1 MAAEQPS
8 AGKPVLTPP
17 FGAGEGP
24 RMQGDASATDNPQAQ
39 LIIFTLA
46 GCSFGI
52 AIRQVREILRL
63 SNITRMPKAPSF
75 LEGIIHL
82 RGRITP
88 VLDPKKRL
96 GLPLTDRTADS
107 RILVVEWKDLMLGLV
122 VDRVAETLKIYR
134 SELKPVPPEGVLGV
148 DSSFFSGLWEGPSRE
163 VLLLSLE
170 NLIRLEE
177 PNKEPG
183 FRPGSQEE

>member
-1 MAAEQPS
+1 MTAEEPPAGNPVMTPS
-8 AGKPVLTPP
+8 
-17 FGAGEGP
+17 FGAGEGLEIP
-24 RMQGDASATDNPQAQ
+24 GDTPAPEDPQAQ

-63 SNITRMPKAPSF
+63 TNITRMPKAPSF

-96 GLPLTDRTADS
+96 GLPLTDRTGDS
-107 RILVVEWKDLMLGLV
+107 RILVVEWKELMLGLL
-122 VDRVAETLKIYR
+122 VDRVVETLKIYR
-134 SELKPVPPEGVLGV
+134 SELKSVPPEGGLGV
-148 DSSFFSGLWEGPSRE
+148 DPSFFSGLWEGPSRE

-177 PNKEPG
+177 PNSEPG